1 MRGIVKVVAVH
12 VLVKVLTQYP
22 KSMCDA
28 RKNEWTN
35 LFAKTRY
42 GASVE
47 SLFAS
52 RRPMVACK
60 FHVLNLY
67 RAA

>member
-1 MRGIVKVVAVH
+1 MVAVH

-52 RRPMVACK
+52 ENTMVA
-60 FHVLNLY
+60 
-67 RAA
+67 

>member
-1 MRGIVKVVAVH
+1 MRLRYKLNIRKKRGIVKVVAVH
-12 VLVKVLTQYP
+12 VLVKGLARYS
-22 KSMCDA
+22 KSVCDA

-42 GASVE
+42 DASVE

-52 RRPMVACK
+52 ENTMVAC
-60 FHVLNLY
+60 
-67 RAA
+67 